1 MASRPPAVT
10 GDGYLQHLVRFVE
23 TNSASLIDSTVTLKL
38 NPCGLHYVHSR
49 LETLAE
55 LERLLSGA
63 PVDYLRAYV
72 SDLGDFRALEQ
83 LRRILRLV
91 TEVKVVAVLR
101 NSKGRDPTRVCLGG
115 VFGWLRSLE
124 LRACDLSAAEAKG
137 LLELRGTLERLVC
150 YNSTDA
156 LRHVFAS
163 RIAEIKDSQQWIR
176 LSFVS
181 CPCNGLVLM
190 DESLQLL
197 PAVQTLDLSRNK
209 FTKLDNLRKCIK
221 LKYLDL
227 GFNHLQNIS
236 LFNVGTCNLVKLVL
250 RNNAISTLHGIEN
263 MKLLEGLDV
272 SYNVISSFSELQI
285 LADLPKLQN
294 LWLEGNPVCCS
305 RWYRPHVF
313 SLFGNPDKIKLDD
326 KGISTREYW
335 QRKIIV
341 ARKHKRPASYGF
353 YSPANNKASQ
363 GENVIRKK
371 RKQAHLASIQSEEE
385 NIGLL
390 SEREVISGDNE
401 IPGGDDTVGAD
412 DAVDV
417 VELMNRVE
425 LMKKERAILWLREI
439 REWMDTSPSNSAEND
454 CLHMRR
460 EYHNDSGASQQLFGK
475 SAEHFSDTFN
485 ASGGVSESDG
495 SFANGVNGSTGHF
508 SQAGFY
514 SKGPTSN
521 GIYEGPTHINGSP
534 DDDLIAKGLIIP
546 EYPCNT
552 SSSTVGNSLGSDAY
566 SVLPSSPPY
575 YQEKILQR
583 RQTLVEEILQL
594 SADSYSV
601 ASSDS
606 SCCSEDE
613 AHESKGESN
622 HWEADGALGNSL
634 PDTNNDMS
642 HLPGLA
648 ARKKHQLIFTQIEDK
663 IKSLKFSR
671 QDPCNKPDSHHF
683 GIEKNDLEEKVTREF
698 SKRSRK
704 KPPER
709 DIDLSTETGHS
720 TNSGGLGKL
729 FHGSSMDE
737 TRRDPMQ
744 SNAVKFGTA
753 DAAVSPGSSSF
764 LRSDEFIENYYKTNI
779 ALSGSHETCNQYL
792 RCDCVLEQESIYRE
806 REIALLETT
815 EPRLYVLLV
824 GTRFDGS
831 GTIVSM
837 LGNHTVKEVTEVTV
851 GLGFQVVRV
860 CISGGVRYLFITRD
874 MEKSRQLL
882 EILQVI
888 DGSMSRRSLKSVGQ
902 AQVEL
907 FRRHICGGTRVGILQ
922 YSIVHSWHNN
932 DGDKP
937 GTLRSLV
944 MTRSQLFL
952 CAEDFRQFSLLSL
965 KSSSPSYFSLVSR
978 CNIADIFEMVIEES
992 SHTVSLSIENAT
1004 SRRFDPAT
1012 IIQSKMSVLTNM
1024 TWKLNWSSEKG
1035 SSQFVKLLKALHAG
1049 TGCPLFIRCK

>member
-1 MASRPPAVT
+1 MTSRPPPVT
-10 GDGYLQHLVRFVE
+10 GDGYLQQLVRFVE
-23 TNSASLIDSTVTLKL
+23 ANSASLLDSTVTLKL

-49 LETLAE
+49 LETLVE

-72 SDLGDFRALEQ
+72 SELGDFRALEQ

-115 VFGWLRSLE
+115 VFGWIRSLE
-124 LRACDLSAAEAKG
+124 FRGCDLSAAEAKG

-181 CPCNGLVLM
+181 CPYNGLVLM

-250 RNNAISTLHGIEN
+250 RNNAIATLHGIEN
-263 MKLLEGLDV
+263 MKLLEGLDI

-285 LADLPKLQN
+285 LADLPSLQN

-313 SLFGNPDKIKLDD
+313 SLFGNPDKMKLDN

-335 QRKIIV
+335 KRKIIV

-353 YSPANNKASQ
+353 YSPANNSASQ

-371 RKQAHLASIQSEEE
+371 KKQAHLASIQSEEE

-390 SEREVISGDNE
+390 SEQEVISGDNE
-401 IPGGDDTVGAD
+401 IPGRDDTIGAD
-412 DAVDV
+412 DDDDV

-425 LMKKERAILWLREI
+425 LMKKEQAILWLREF
-439 REWMDTSPSNSAEND
+439 REWMDTSLGNFAEND
-454 CLHMRR
+454 CLDMRR
-460 EYHNDSGASQQLFGK
+460 EYHNGSAASQQLFGK
-475 SAEHFSDTFN
+475 SANHFPDTFK
-485 ASGGVSESDG
+485 ASGDVSESDG
-495 SFANGVNGSTGHF
+495 SFANGVNGSSCPI
-508 SQAGFY
+508 SQSGVY

-521 GIYEGPTHINGSP
+521 GIYEGPTPITGSL
-534 DDDLIAKGLIIP
+534 DDDLSANGLVIH
-546 EYPCNT
+546 ENPCGI
-552 SSSTVGNSLGSDAY
+552 SSSTVGNSLRSDAY
-566 SVLPSSPPY
+566 SLLPSSPPH

-583 RQTLVEEILQL
+583 RQTLMEEILQL
-594 SADSYSV
+594 SADSYSM

-606 SCCSEDE
+606 SSCSEDE
-613 AHESKGESN
+613 APESPGESD
-622 HWEADGALGNSL
+622 HWEADGALGNTLS
-634 PDTNNDMS
+634 DKNNDKS
-642 HLPGLA
+642 HLPGQA
-648 ARKKHQLIFTQIEDK
+648 ARNKQQLIFTQIEDK
-663 IKSLKFSR
+663 IKTLKFSG
-671 QDPCNKPDSHHF
+671 QVPYNEPDSHHSDL
-683 GIEKNDLEEKVTREF
+683 EKNDSEEKITREF
-698 SKRSRK
+698 RKRSRK

-729 FHGSSMDE
+729 FHGSHMDE
-737 TRRDPMQ
+737 TRLDPMQ
-744 SNAVKFGTA
+744 SNAVKFSTA
-753 DAAVSPGSSSF
+753 DAAVSPKSSSF
-764 LRSDEFIENYYKTNI
+764 LGSDEFIEHYFMTNI
-779 ALSGSHETCNQYL
+779 ALAGSLVTCKQYL

-806 REIALLETT
+806 REISLLETT

-837 LGNHTVKEVTEVTV
+837 LGNHTIKEVTEVTV

-860 CISGGVRYLFITRD
+860 RISSRVTYLFITRD
-874 MEKSRQLL
+874 LEKSRQLL

-907 FRRHICGGTRVGILQ
+907 FRRHICGSTRVGILQ

-937 GTLRSLV
+937 GALRSLV
-944 MTRSQLFL
+944 VTRNQLFL
-952 CAEDFRQFSLLSL
+952 CTEDFRQFSSISL
-965 KSSSPSYFSLVSR
+965 RSSSPSYFSLVSR
-978 CNIADIFEMVIEES
+978 CNVAHISEMVIEES

-1012 IIQSKMSVLTNM
+1012 SIRSKMSVPTNM
-1024 TWKLNWSSEKG
+1024 TWKLHWSSEKG
-1035 SSQFVKLLKALHAG
+1035 SSQFAKLLKALHAG